1 MPSNEN
7 QQGNVGTIIVH
18 EREEKQAHQP
28 QRPHIVVIHNDDEH
42 SAEFVIGVLM
52 EVCKMTLEQA
62 VAVTQEIHTKDR
74 GIAYRGMKEHCEL
87 KEEQIRTFRDK
98 AAQEIAG
105 APNTELC
112 VTVEQE

>member
-7 QQGNVGTIIVH
+7 NGNVGTITVH
-18 EREEKQAHQP
+18 EKQEKQAHQP

-52 EVCKMTLEQA
+52 EVCKMTVAQA
-62 VAVTQEIHTKDR
+62 VEVTKEIHTKGR

-98 AAQEIAG
+98 AAQELAG